1 MKFFRDKIYNQLQY
15 ISDEVKLFVLIL
27 LNYFEH
33 LKMEVEIKEEI
44 NGTEDSANTNSPA
57 SSSAP
62 PPLLKQPQAPGLKV
76 PQIAQQSRYK
86 DIPDVWFCTN
96 SLALVIFIFCYGFFL
111 CFQFCFHLLSLF
123 N

>member
-1 MKFFRDKIYNQLQY
+1 MKFFRDKIYHQLKY

-86 DIPDVWFCTN
+86 DIPDVWF
-96 SLALVIFIFCYGFFL
+96 SLY
-111 CFQFCFHLLSLF
+111 
-123 N
+123 